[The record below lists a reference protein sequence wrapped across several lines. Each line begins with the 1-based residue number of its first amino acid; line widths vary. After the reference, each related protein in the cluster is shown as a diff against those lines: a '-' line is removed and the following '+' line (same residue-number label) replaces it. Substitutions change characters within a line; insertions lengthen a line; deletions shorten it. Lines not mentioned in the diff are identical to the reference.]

1 MSSDTER
8 AIEEILNDFERQ
20 PLQDRRTFLAY
31 LNQPELISLS
41 STNAQIA
48 SPPISP
54 LLYAQYYNF
63 TVNLPRPALNAKSLQ
78 LLKAVIPQAQCSI
91 PDYSLVFCYYKL
103 RLLPTDSLGFVH
115 YVDEPTYEN
124 LYFVRL
130 LPSYYKPE
138 LLAVSY
144 GEAATEQFG
153 YNKTFNDYE
162 ELEKELKKCCS
173 SDPLE
178 SAVLGSIKDKFLT
191 DDVTFN
197 YNRTTNKFEF
207 VGLDTTAN
215 AYPTFNILQA
225 YPKDSV
231 VKYLGITYL
240 ALQNVPANY
249 NFPSAEPAFWLN
261 TTQYDTSINSFNAY
275 LIAGYNDPNVKLL
288 CQTLETE
295 LRENNEDFN
304 TIFSIPGNQYVES
317 QTLARRLG
325 FTWDGTG
332 MIVDNIN
339 QFNQSGI
346 DYGGTGALFYNRLR
360 FVPNYTAAL
369 RGTLIRTSEGVDSF
383 AYTADGYC
391 NLVYSSIINI
401 YTTIVGTSTV
411 DTQRN
416 ANLLAMIPMDCGNLG
431 VAMVGNYIENAL
443 TKIQGDIY
451 SIYIELRDENGEPYY
466 LTNNAT
472 TTLLLKLSY

>member
-1 MSSDTER
+1 MSSDTEK

-20 PLQDRRTFLAY
+20 PLQDKRTFRAY

-41 STNAQIA
+41 STNAQSS

-54 LLYAQYYNF
+54 LTYAQYYNF
-63 TVNLPRPALNAKSLQ
+63 TVNLPRPALDAKSLQ

-103 RLLPTDSLGFVH
+103 RVLPIDALGVLH

-138 LLAVSY
+138 LFKYNSNRNA
-144 GEAATEQFG
+144 EAYG
-153 YNKTFNDYE
+153 YNKTFNDYS
-162 ELEKELKKCCS
+162 ELEKELKKCCIA
-173 SDPLE
+173 DPLDTQ
-178 SAVLGSIKDKFLT
+178 SDLRNKFT
-191 DDVTFN
+191 SGDITFN
-197 YNRTTNKFEF
+197 YNRSSNKFEF
-207 VGLDTTAN
+207 VGLDTTQST
-215 AYPTFNILQA
+215 YPFFIISRR
-225 YPKDSV
+225 YV
-231 VKYLGITYL
+231 VGDVVRYLGIVYLCIQDAFGQPPPSIPTY
-240 ALQNVPANY
+240 
-249 NFPSAEPAFWLN
+249 WLN
-261 TTQYDTSINSFNAY
+261 TTQFNATVDSFQSY
-275 LIAGYNDPNVKLL
+275 FICGYNDPNVKRF
-288 CQTLETE
+288 CAELETE
-295 LRENNEDFN
+295 LRESDWDF
-304 TIFSIPGNQYVES
+304 TPITSIPGNQYVEG

-332 MIVDNIN
+332 KRTQTIN
-339 QFNQSGI
+339 VVGTEFFT
-346 DYGGTGALFYNRLR
+346 YGGTGPLFYNRLR
-360 FVPNYTAAL
+360 NVPIV
-369 RGTLIRTSEGVDSF
+369 TLGGPLGGGLGLGSGSLV
-383 AYTADGYC
+383 YTADGYC

-401 YTTIVGTSTV
+401 YTNIIGTSSV

-431 VAMVGNYIENAL
+431 VAMVGNYIDNAL

-451 SIYIELRDENGEPYY
+451 SIYIELRDENGQPYY

-472 TTLLLKLSY
+472 TTLLIKLTY